1 MTASGTRFMSFKRIA
16 LCLAVAGLS
25 SILQFGALVPEAR
38 AQVFKCKDANG
49 RTHYSDS
56 RCEGRQEPYRPRA
69 LTDIPSERL
78 TGGRKAAGGE
88 RKSGWVSPL
97 DPVANCEK
105 QGGKFSRE
113 YRGCLLP

>member
-1 MTASGTRFMSFKRIA
+1 MPFQH
-16 LCLAVAGLS
+16 LARQLMAVGLLTIVPFAVS
-25 SILQFGALVPEAR
+25 APEAS

-49 RTHYSDS
+49 RTHYSDR
-56 RCEGRQEPYRPRA
+56 RCEGRQETYRPPA
-69 LTDIPSERL
+69 LTEIPAEQM
-78 TGGRKAAGGE
+78 TGGRKPTAKDRKGE
-88 RKSGWVSPL
+88 WVSPL